1 MNWRSILVFIVST
14 GMGCFLGQKLAL
26 PSILTEILEPD
37 E

>member
-14 GMGCFLGQKLAL
+14 SMGYSLGQKFAL